1 VTTHLQPN
9 THGAASGGKPSAI
22 VVVDMVA
29 DMFIPPELAAQRD
42 GLVTAINKLLAHG
55 REAGHLIVWVRQEFA
70 EDLSDAPLQFRL
82 EEIHRTIGGTPGAML
97 LPELDSAPGDTVII
111 KKRYSAF
118 FGTRLHEYLQAQG
131 TRSVVVVGVNTHAC
145 VRTTAIDAYQH
156 DYPVYV
162 ITDCVGSYDLE
173 HHEISLRY
181 IDGKIGTVLPLADF
195 ITIGEGSSQRR
206 ARRKPS
212 VD

>member
-1 VTTHLQPN
+1 VTTHLEPN
-9 THGAASGGKPSAI
+9 THGAATGGKPCAI
-22 VVVDMVA
+22 VVLDMVA
-29 DMFIPPELAAQRD
+29 DTFIPPALAAQRD
-42 GLVTAINKLLAHG
+42 GLVAAINKLLAHG
-55 REAGHLIVWVRQEFA
+55 REAGHLIVWVRQELA

-82 EEIHRTIGGTPGAML
+82 EQIHRTIGGTPGAML
-97 LPELDSAPGDTVII
+97 LPELDSAPTDTVLI

-118 FGTRLHEYLQAQG
+118 FGTQLYEYLQEKG

-173 HHEISLRY
+173 HHEVSLRY
-181 IDGKIGTVLPLADF
+181 IDGKIGTVLSLAEF
-195 ITIGEGSSQRR
+195 MGVSAAWS
-206 ARRKPS
+206 
-212 VD
+212 